1 MSNLVLEGESY
12 YNFINS
18 LRSEDTKTDYRNA
31 LVRFTRHFSINDIS
45 SLSPKEIESCLK
57 EYIVY
62 LKEQGRSRS
71 SMNIITAALSHYCTM
86 NDININFRRLNK
98 FKSDEKKTS
107 DLAYTHEQ
115 IKKVLDIS
123 PLRVKV
129 ILLIYAST
137 GIRKTALVELKLKDV
152 NKVGN
157 IFEFTIYKGEK
168 EEYKTYCTPEC
179 ASFIDKYL
187 EFRRR
192 CGEIFTD
199 LTPLVRQEFD
209 INDLGKIRRPIKL
222 TSHTVAN
229 TILNYLVKA
238 GLREV
243 NHMEQFNR
251 KSIKLIHGFRKF
263 FETQLINSQVNP
275 AVVSKLMGHGDR
287 NNLTLLYYK
296 PSSDFL
302 VSEYEKAIDLLT
314 IDVANRLQKKI
325 DKLEIEK
332 TQFEALQ
339 RRLKPLRI
347 K

>member
-1 MSNLVLEGESY
+1 ML
-12 YNFINS
+12 
-18 LRSEDTKTDYRNA
+18 D
-31 LVRFTRHFSINDIS
+31 
-45 SLSPKEIESCLK
+45 
-57 EYIVY
+57 
-62 LKEQGRSRS
+62 
-71 SMNIITAALSHYCTM
+71 
-86 NDININFRRLNK
+86 
-98 FKSDEKKTS
+98 
-107 DLAYTHEQ
+107 THEQ

-137 GIRKTALVELKLKDV
+137 GIRKTALVELKLKDL
-152 NKVGN
+152 KKTGN
-157 IFEFTIYKGEK
+157 IYEFTIYKGEK
-168 EEYKTYCTPEC
+168 EEYKTYCTSEC
-179 ASFIDKYL
+179 ASFIDKYI

-199 LTPLVRQEFD
+199 QTPLIREEFD
-209 INDLGKIRRPIKL
+209 INDLGKIRKAKKL
-222 TSHTVAN
+222 TNHTVAN
-229 TILNYLVKA
+229 TVVSYLVKA

-243 NHMEQFNR
+243 NHLEQFNR

-275 AVVSKLMGHGDR
+275 AVVSKLMGHGDK

-302 VSEYEKAIDLLT
+302 ASEYEKAIDLLT

-325 DKLEIEK
+325 EQLEIEK
-332 TQFEALQ
+332 TQFEALAAEIEA
-339 RRLKPLRI
+339 LKKRI